1 VAVLTSRKDI
11 EPIFEEFRSR
21 GACMAVFCT
30 ASCWNTE
37 AILLAAKRFGEK
49 HNISRPIVSV
59 ATTFNYPFM
68 PQCQRVTYSGDARA
82 GFISIM
88 EHLNVLAASD
98 DAPYNNVIVLPH
110 LDHADPKLDN
120 WALTEGVKYLAT
132 VMFDAQKYPAEENLR
147 MTTDYVRAYA
157 DRVMIEGIVEQL
169 SVEGR
174 AKGAVQ
180 HDQDAGAARD
190 DYVDRAT
197 DYMERTDVDFLV
209 ADLGTE
215 QQSVRVGEAEYLKD
229 RARALTEAL
238 GTARLV
244 LHGTSCLSP
253 EQMDGLAEDGIIRV
267 NTWTRIVREAGQ
279 FAAEEVV
286 GNIGSIRSGEFEF
299 ADPRA
304 FIRNATD
311 KAALVMEELM
321 EIIGYARFAE

>member
-1 VAVLTSRKDI
+1 MAVVTSRQEV
-11 EPIFEEFRSR
+11 EPIFDEFRSR

-30 ASCWNTE
+30 ASYWNTE

-49 HNISRPIVSV
+49 HTIRRPIVSV
-59 ATTFNYPFM
+59 ATTFNYPYM
-68 PQCQRVTYSGDARA
+68 PQCQRVTYSGDART
-82 GFISIM
+82 GFISLM
-88 EHLNVLAASD
+88 EHLNVLAGSE
-98 DAPYNNVIVLPH
+98 DAPYGNIVVLPH
-110 LDHADPKLDN
+110 LDHADPKLDE

-147 MTTDYVRAYA
+147 MTTEYVRRYG

-174 AKGAVQ
+174 AEGALK
-180 HDQDAGAARD
+180 HGADAGAKD
-190 DYVDRAT
+190 DYVERAIEF
-197 DYMERTDVDFLV
+197 MERTGVDFLV

-215 QQSVRVGEAEYLKD
+215 QQSARVGEARYMKG
-229 RARALTEAL
+229 RAQALTDAL

-244 LHGTSCLSP
+244 LHGTSCLAP
-253 EQMDGLAEDGIIRV
+253 EQMTGLADDGIIRV

-279 FAAEEVV
+279 FAAEELLAT
-286 GNIGSIRSGEFEF
+286 IGSVRAGEFEC

-311 KAALVMEELM
+311 KAACVMEELM
-321 EIIGYARFAE
+321 EIIGYARFAA